1 MYKPCETEVNRGQA
15 GELFFLSTHSEKNAL
30 LRSTLQTLINN
41 RSGRD
46 RGSYRRPITK
56 ATRTKAW
63 DGALNARRE
72 KKEGGVRGKGTHSKA
87 SNFSPSCMLNVGE
100 CQRRGFLWRCE
111 FHSMLSFGQSRL
123 WGLLFLEACWH
134 RSVLFGGEKKGIQ
147 GNYIITS
154 LSRSC
159 SLPPLWH
166 LLLLTVMED
175 QREPI
180 RKVST
185 SICRASLIP
194 NWIKHSA
201 IMF

>member
-15 GELFFLSTHSEKNAL
+15 GEFFLSTHSEKNAL
-30 LRSTLQTLINN
+30 LRSTQTLINN

-100 CQRRGFLWRCE
+100 CQREVSCE
-111 FHSMLSFGQSRL
+111 GVSFILCSLLDNADSEVFCSWKPVGIEAYCSVGRKKEYKETTLSRL
-123 WGLLFLEACWH
+123 WAGVALCR
-134 RSVLFGGEKKGIQ
+134 RS
-147 GNYIITS
+147 
-154 LSRSC
+154 
-159 SLPPLWH
+159 
-166 LLLLTVMED
+166 D
-175 QREPI
+175 
-180 RKVST
+180 
-185 SICRASLIP
+185 ICCF
-194 NWIKHSA
+194 WQ
-201 IMF
+201 

>member
-1 MYKPCETEVNRGQA
+1 MEVEETESN
-15 GELFFLSTHSEKNAL
+15 
-30 LRSTLQTLINN
+30 
-41 RSGRD
+41 
-46 RGSYRRPITK
+46 RRPITK

-63 DGALNARRE
+63 DGARNKRQE
-72 KKEGGVRGKGTHSKA
+72 KKGGGVQGKGTHSKA
-87 SNFSPSCMLNVGE
+87 SNFSPSCMLNVSE
-100 CQRRGFLWRCE
+100 CQRGRQREVSCE
-111 FHSMLSFGQSRL
+111 GVSFILRSLLDNADSEVFCSWKPVGIEVYCSAGRKKEYKETTLS
-123 WGLLFLEACWH
+123 H
-134 RSVLFGGEKKGIQ
+134 
-147 GNYIITS
+147 
-154 LSRSC
+154 

-201 IMF
+201 KMF

>member
-1 MYKPCETEVNRGQA
+1 MWDRGKSRTDGET
-15 GELFFLSTHSEKNAL
+15 LSTRSEKMLSCA
-30 LRSTLQTLINN
+30 SLQTLVNN
-41 RSGRD
+41 GRGKD

-63 DGALNARRE
+63 DEALNAHWE

-87 SNFSPSCMLNVGE
+87 SNFSPLHARCGCGLVSERKDSCEGVSFILRSLLDNADTEVFCSWKPVGIE
-100 CQRRGFLWRCE
+100 AYSSAGRKKE
-111 FHSMLSFGQSRL
+111 HKEIITPL
-123 WGLLFLEACWH
+123 WG
-134 RSVLFGGEKKGIQ
+134 
-147 GNYIITS
+147 
-154 LSRSC
+154 SC